1 MQKMTLKNYA
11 VKEKIS
17 FFTAMKLVKSGKVKS
32 TVEEV
37 NGNEVTYIL
46 LEDKENN
53 ATVKEKK
60 RIEENFDFD
69 VEKEVKKLMM
79 EVETLKAEIEK
90 LKKS

>member
-1 MQKMTLKNYA
+1 MTLKNYA